1 MVRHKEMQMIK
12 PNYLVKGDKIIITS
26 PAGRVN
32 KESVDKCVSDL
43 MNFGFSVEVTKHC
56 TSNYYNYSATDEIR
70 LEELQSA
77 LDNKEAAAIMCSRG
91 GYGTGRILDKL
102 DFYGM
107 TNYPKWLIGFS
118 DITHLHLK
126 LNKLCIMSIH
136 GAMTKSFSLSEDKE
150 SVRSLINVLQGD
162 KISYSYSTN
171 NLNRVGETKAQL
183 VGGNL
188 SIIYGMQGT
197 PYEIDTNNKILLIE
211 DLNEYL
217 YHLDRIMINLKLSGK
232 LAGLRGLLVGGFTDM
247 KDNQNPFG
255 KNAYEIIHEHIADYD
270 FPVCFNFPVGH
281 ISNNQSIIIGA
292 TYKFSVSSEKVILES
307 GNH

>member
-1 MVRHKEMQMIK
+1 M
-12 PNYLVKGDKIIITS
+12 NLGF
-26 PAGRVN
+26 N
-32 KESVDKCVSDL
+32 VD
-43 MNFGFSVEVTKHC
+43 VTKHC
-56 TSNYYNYSATDEIR
+56 TSNFYNYSATDEIR
-70 LEELQSA
+70 FEELQFA

-102 DFYGM
+102 DFSGM
-107 TNYPKWLIGFS
+107 MNYPKWLIGFS

-126 LNKLCIMSIH
+126 LSQLGIMSIH
-136 GAMTKSFSLSEDKE
+136 GVMTKSFSLADEKE
-150 SVRSLINVLQGD
+150 SVFSLIHALQGD
-162 KISYSYSTN
+162 KLLLSPPMHI
-171 NLNRVGETKAQL
+171 LNRVGETKAQL

-197 PYEIDTNNKILLIE
+197 PYEIDTTNKILLIE

-232 LAGLRGLLVGGFTDM
+232 FDGLRGLLVGGFTDM
-247 KDNQNPFG
+247 KDNQNSFG

-281 ISNNQSIIIGA
+281 ISNNQSLIIGA
-292 TYKFSVSSEKVILES
+292 TYNFSVSSEKVILDS
-307 GNH
+307 GN